1 MEGQRSGSARDGK
14 CCDNEYQDLLCTVCA
29 CCMQMRC
36 EFDGKSRNLGG
47 FGTRRSKFTKS
58 DQNAEFQVLCE
69 KGMSVQKVREF

>member
-1 MEGQRSGSARDGK
+1 MIYHSFLMEGHRSGSAPDCGLCV
-14 CCDNEYQDLLCTVCA
+14 CCVYA

-36 EFDGKSRNLGG
+36 EFDGKSRNLGR